1 MAEDTGAPST
11 TTGEDAPAEYV
22 RANREEL
29 VSLALAMLAVDTSNP
44 PGDTREIVADIERFL
59 DPLPVA
65 VERFA
70 VDPAKPNLLV
80 RVPGESDRTLLFNGH
95 LDTVPFDTDAW
106 TRDPLGERDDD
117 RDDDRVYG
125 RGATDMKGAV
135 ASLLF
140 AIRAH
145 AAADADPPVDL
156 LFAFVSDE
164 EVGGDAGLPALLDA
178 GLLDADAC
186 VIGEPTCEEGRHSVT
201 VADRGSI
208 WLTLDAAG
216 EAAHGSRPTLG
227 VNAVDRLYD
236 AVETLRRRFGTERLE
251 IGAEMEPIVEESVE
265 YYAPSMG
272 EAAARNLFRYPSIN
286 LGVFE
291 GGDAVNAV
299 PGSARAEVD
308 VRLTAG
314 VHTPDVLAGIRECVA
329 DCEGITVADVSWS
342 VGTAEGTDSPLVEA
356 VASTAAAVTGDRV
369 FRRSAT
375 GGGDAK
381 KLRNAGVSTVEFALG
396 TDTLHA
402 PDEYVPVDALV
413 DNAVVYARLPAAWR
427 AEIDR

>member
-1 MAEDTGAPST
+1 MPRPPMTDR
-11 TTGEDAPAEYV
+11 DAPAEYV
-22 RANREEL
+22 RAGREEL

-44 PGDTREIVADIERFL
+44 PGDTREIVAEIERFL
-59 DPLPVA
+59 DPLPVE

-80 RVPGESDRTLLFNGH
+80 RVPGASDRTLLYNGH
-95 LDTVPFDTDAW
+95 LDTVPFDADAW
-106 TRDPLGERDDD
+106 TRDPLGE

-140 AIRAH
+140 AIRAY
-145 AAADADPPVDL
+145 AATETDPPVDL

-186 VIGEPTCEEGRHSVT
+186 VIGEPTCEAGRHSVT

-208 WLTLDAAG
+208 WLTLEASG
-216 EAAHGSRPTLG
+216 ESAHGSRPMLG

-236 AVETLRRRFGTERLE
+236 AVETLRRRFGTERLDVD
-251 IGAEMEPIVEESVE
+251 AEMEPIVAESVE

-272 EAAARNLFRYPSIN
+272 EGAARDLFRYPSIN

-291 GGDAVNAV
+291 GGDAINAV
-299 PGSARAEVD
+299 PGSARAEID

-329 DCEGITVADVSWS
+329 GCEGVAVADVSWS
-342 VGTAEGTDSPLVEA
+342 VGTAEAPDSPLVEA

-381 KLRNAGVSTVEFALG
+381 KLRNAGISTVEFALG
-396 TDTLHA
+396 TDTVHA

-413 DNAVVYARLPAAWR
+413 DNAVVYARIPAAWR